1 MEKKRVSGK
10 INFRKLATGA
20 LILILFVTVLH
31 GCNKNQV
38 QTPAD
43 SIRNDVQ
50 TGELTDTASDNTSDN
65 KLDYN
70 VIKDYALPNSENTN
84 LKELS
89 FIYNDNIVGLSDMV
103 DDEKL
108 KSILGEAEEIKSH
121 TYSYDDGLNMDMLVG
136 FTEKQ
141 YKYPGLEI
149 KTINTYKDEKF
160 FIFQI
165 EITDSSYS
173 TVRNIKVGDSV
184 NKLKEAYPE
193 GNMLG
198 NGATYEEDDFQYLA
212 ANYAEGIKFHIKNE
226 MIESILIYKLLD

>member
-70 VIKDYALPNSENTN
+70 VIKDYALP
-84 LKELS
+84 
-89 FIYNDNIVGLSDMV
+89 
-103 DDEKL
+103 
-108 KSILGEAEEIKSH
+108 
-121 TYSYDDGLNMDMLVG
+121 
-136 FTEKQ
+136 
-141 YKYPGLEI
+141 
-149 KTINTYKDEKF
+149 
-160 FIFQI
+160 
-165 EITDSSYS
+165 
-173 TVRNIKVGDSV
+173 
-184 NKLKEAYPE
+184 
-193 GNMLG
+193 
-198 NGATYEEDDFQYLA
+198 
-212 ANYAEGIKFHIKNE
+212 
-226 MIESILIYKLLD
+226 